1 MIACVSRMTSR
12 SALPCVALGEAWS
25 LVVSFFSVF
34 LAVIHYCSPL
44 SFPTCNL
51 YSMRILRNCLSH
63 MLGPLNNDQI
73 RWIGNE
79 FGPAKGVEFISRLEA
94 IRIDMYEQ

>member
-1 MIACVSRMTSR
+1 MIACVSRITSR
-12 SALPCVALGEAWS
+12 SALPCVALGEAWG

-44 SFPTCNL
+44 SFLTCNL
-51 YSMRILRNCLSH
+51 YSMRILRNCLCY

-73 RWIGNE
+73 RGIGVYFVPTKGLE
-79 FGPAKGVEFISRLEA
+79 FTSCFETIPVYVHEP
-94 IRIDMYEQ
+94 